1 MLWVRILAPD
11 TRWKLGIILKK
22 TIENKIINKG
32 DKWGK
37 PKNNFKLNVSN
48 NSFSRN
54 SPVSC
59 DVFPPINF
67 QLWKTDNP
75 ALQVPEAILLQTL
88 EKGTQGLALRRKEE
102 YKLWENS
109 EFC

>member
-1 MLWVRILAPD
+1 
-11 TRWKLGIILKK
+11 
-22 TIENKIINKG
+22 
-32 DKWGK
+32 
-37 PKNNFKLNVSN
+37 
-48 NSFSRN
+48 
-54 SPVSC
+54 VSC

-109 EFC
+109 EMIHFRFGLFIFVSSRN